1 MIPLAQMMDDWGDHD
16 GSRWGWI
23 VMMVLMVVLVA
34 VVVVVV
40 VRLMTQT
47 PAAAPPPGGASR
59 SAEDLL
65 ADRLAR
71 GEIDVDE
78 YRRRLDALRSG

>member
-1 MIPLAQMMDDWGDHD
+1 MVSLAQMMDDWGDHD
-16 GSRWGWI
+16 GSWWGWI
-23 VMMVLMVVLVA
+23 VMMVLMVLLVA
-34 VVVVVV
+34 AAVVVV
-40 VRLMTQT
+40 VRLTQT
-47 PAAAPPPGGASR
+47 PSPPPSGSSR